1 MRNLLLLLC
10 VFSFA
15 FLSAQS
21 ETKTKEKKGRAYFTF
36 KTGYTFP
43 VAKTTVGSPKPEL
56 GKLLIRSNDDPNN
69 YQYSEK
75 QPFGTRGAGFQVAGS
90 VGYMFIDNFGLEM
103 EFSFLRSSKIL
114 DARRDET
121 NAAGLNYFAEQY
133 SYTNMVRMAP
143 MVVVSGN
150 PNKKFTPYGKFGILL
165 PFAGKT
171 IVEATI
177 NDKTGVMADNTLPL
191 LNKELADSIASH
203 GLNIPIP
210 TETYIKAKTAGQ
222 FSIGFAARVGCTYNI
237 TPKWSVFAEAEMNM
251 LTIKA
256 KDTKF
261 VDFSTETPEDL
272 IAAAEIILGM
282 ENIQS
287 KYGMEDLPEILR
299 VTEYKNEITETSNSS
314 YNYARKDEPLE
325 QVTFRD
331 SYNSFGFMLG
341 FKYNFG
347 K

>member
-1 MRNLLLLLC
+1 MKKICLL
-10 VFSFA
+10 VFIFVA
-15 FLSAQS
+15 LILNAQE
-21 ETKTKEKKGRAYFTF
+21 ETTKNKKKGRAYFTI

-56 GKLLIRSNDDPNN
+56 GKLLFVNN
-69 YQYSEK
+69 QQTGDYSEK
-75 QPFGTRGAGFQVAGS
+75 QPFGTRGAGFQVAGA
-90 VGYMFIDNFGLEM
+90 VGYMFTDNFGLEM
-103 EFSFLRSSKIL
+103 EISYLRSTKIL
-114 DARRDET
+114 DATRNET
-121 NAAGLNYFAEQY
+121 DANGRNYYAEQH
-133 SYTNMVRMAP
+133 SYTNMARMAP
-143 MVVVSGN
+143 MLVVSGN
-150 PNKKFTPYGKFGILL
+150 PHKKFTPYGKFGILL

-171 IVEATI
+171 VVEATI
-177 NDKTGVMADNTLPL
+177 NDETGVMAANTLPI

-237 TPKWSVFAEAEMNM
+237 NSKWSIFAEAEMNM

-261 VDFSTETPEDL
+261 TDFSSKTPEEL
-272 IAAAEIILGM
+272 IEVAELLLGM
-282 ENIQS
+282 ENIKS
-287 KYGMEDLPEILR
+287 EYGMEDIPEILR
-299 VTEYKNEITETSNSS
+299 VTEYQNEITENSNTT
-314 YNYARKDEPLE
+314 YDYTRKDEPL
-325 QVTFRD
+325 QQLTFRD